1 MTEHPTTNISPTPAD
16 DASAAARQAR
26 VADLGRGRGTKR
38 RHPAQG
44 ARIAAAG
51 IGTATMLG
59 LVGLM
64 GYAAHPTSATA
75 PAPAPVAQPQIVVV
89 VHRAGA
95 PDPVATNVGPST
107 SVAPSA
113 QAATTVTARPTVKP
127 ASRQAQAPAAS
138 TSGSK

>member
-1 MTEHPTTNISPTPAD
+1 
-16 DASAAARQAR
+16 
-26 VADLGRGRGTKR
+26 
-38 RHPAQG
+38 
-44 ARIAAAG
+44 
-51 IGTATMLG
+51 MLG

-64 GYAAHPTSATA
+64 GYAAHATSSTP

-95 PDPVATNVGPST
+95 PDPVATN
-107 SVAPSA
+107 VAPSA